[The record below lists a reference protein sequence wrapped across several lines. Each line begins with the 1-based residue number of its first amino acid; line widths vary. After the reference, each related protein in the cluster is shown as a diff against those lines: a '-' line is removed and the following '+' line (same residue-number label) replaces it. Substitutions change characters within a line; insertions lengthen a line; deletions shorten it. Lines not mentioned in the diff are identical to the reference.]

1 MDSADRNEDSAHRL
15 DIVQLLDERYRLRED
30 PERRPDLDLTHA
42 RLRQRL
48 SQTNADG
55 TSEPTTRVPRG

>member
-1 MDSADRNEDSAHRL
+1 MGSADRNEDSVNRL

-48 SQTNADG
+48 SQADSDD
-55 TSEPTTRVPRG
+55 TSEPTTKVPRG

>member
-1 MDSADRNEDSAHRL
+1 MGSADRNEDSANRL

-30 PERRPDLDLTHA
+30 PERRPDLDQTHA

-48 SQTNADG
+48 SQSDG
-55 TSEPTTRVPRG
+55 DDTSEPTSKVPRG

>member
-1 MDSADRNEDSAHRL
+1 MGSGDRNEDSVKRL

-42 RLRQRL
+42 RLRQTL
-48 SQTNADG
+48 SQPDAVDPG
-55 TSEPTTRVPRG
+55 PAGKVPRG